1 MNRQEILDGLVKS
14 NDFPELVELVARARG
29 RGPSDSITST
39 QRILVR
45 VLLGGGLEDEL
56 ATSHPDDS
64 IPDEL
69 FGRTLVKIADT
80 GFPEIDEASSALLHW
95 WLLLTANDLIGI
107 RNIEFNR
114 FVNSAEI
121 ALTDF
126 DERAHSAFEAGNY
139 QEQQGMTYCGSSIVF
154 ETLRTISRCKTI
166 QAVSYLWSVHNRK
179 ALKFKQWRIPVE
191 GSLTALAA
199 IGTDDAKL
207 FLHEALKNTD
217 KGLSEWA
224 NFVLNYSGQG
234 DYDQVEKLA
243 DAARAE
249 DTSRQENIGTAGNK
263 SGCLALLMMILLIG
277 VLFSLAVDYYT
288 FSFV

>member
-1 MNRQEILDGLVKS
+1 MNRQEILNGLVNS
-14 NDFPELVELVARARG
+14 NDFPEVVELVARARG

-69 FGRTLVKIADT
+69 FGRTLVRIADT
-80 GFPEIDEASSALLHW
+80 RFPEIDEASSALLHW
-95 WLLLTANDLIGI
+95 WLLLTASDLIGI

-126 DERAHSAFEAGNY
+126 DERTHSAFEAGNY
-139 QEQQGMTYCGSSIVF
+139 QDQQSMTFCGRSIVF
-154 ETLRTISRCKTI
+154 ETLRSISRCNTI
-166 QAVSYLWSVHNRK
+166 QAVSYLWSVHNRR

-199 IGTDDAKL
+199 IGTDDAK
-207 FLHEALKNTD
+207 KNTEN
-217 KGLSEWA
+217 GLSEWA

-249 DTSRQENIGTAGNK
+249 DKSRQENISTGGNK
-263 SGCLALLMMILLIG
+263 SGCLALFIMILLVG
-277 VLFSLAVDYYT
+277 VLISLAVGYYT
-288 FSFV
+288 FCFV